1 MCTHFSAHD
10 NRFLY
15 KEGVIIASVNKC
27 SGNRF
32 NIFKF
37 YMNFKVEIHCRYLDS
52 NVDGENKYK
61 KWHGSILFTSR
72 CPVDVDIYCIYL
84 HSNHLPIYQYF
95 INTYALSTC
104 TYRY

>member
-37 YMNFKVEIHCRYLDS
+37 YMNFKVEIHCTLT
-52 NVDGENKYK
+52 VMLTEK
-61 KWHGSILFTSR
+61 
-72 CPVDVDIYCIYL
+72 
-84 HSNHLPIYQYF
+84 
-95 INTYALSTC
+95 INIKNGMEVYYSLLGAQSM
-104 TYRY
+104 